1 MTEISGE
8 VVLVTGANGGL
19 GTQFVNQALAL
30 GASRV
35 NAAARTPRDWADP
48 RVVPLP
54 LNVTDGESVAAA
66 AATAHDVAIVI
77 NNAGIARPGGLLD
90 GPIEDTREQME
101 TNFFGPVLV
110 ARAFAGQLRKRR
122 GALINIGSVLSWYA
136 IGQGYST
143 SKAALWSATNAM
155 RLEVVRDILA
165 GLLQGADE
173 VLADDLTRQ
182 VRAALAGPVTVL
194 YAS

>member
-110 ARAFAGQLRKRR
+110 ARTWRLPGPDGHGHEPGQLR
-122 GALINIGSVLSWYA
+122 
-136 IGQGYST
+136 
-143 SKAALWSATNAM
+143 
-155 RLEVVRDILA
+155 
-165 GLLQGADE
+165 
-173 VLADDLTRQ
+173 
-182 VRAALAGPVTVL
+182 
-194 YAS
+194 